1 MNKLWI
7 VKEPKKN
14 LQEKLS
20 KELGISPVLARLLIN
35 RNLTTS
41 LEIERF
47 LTCEKSSLH
56 NPFKLKDMKKATE
69 RIKKAIRQKEK
80 IMIYGDYDV
89 DGITGVALL
98 YIFLKREGG
107 RVSWY
112 IPNRLEEGY
121 GLNLEAV
128 KFIES
133 KGISLLIT
141 VDCGTTDK
149 EEVNFLNRHGVDTII
164 VDHHRPQ
171 KELLCDA
178 FCVINPLQSD
188 CDYPFKDLS
197 AVGLVYKLVCA
208 LSEDI
213 NHSNEEFL
221 DLVALGT
228 VADVVPQI
236 DENRILTKLGL
247 ERLSNTSRIGIKALI
262 EAAGLRRKDIE
273 THDIGFIIGP
283 RINVGGRIGSPELA
297 LRLVL
302 AETQEEAKELA
313 GILNQ
318 ENSFRQRLQ
327 EGILKEAVSKIEGE
341 FNFKR
346 HKIIVVWGQD
356 WHPGVIG
363 IVASKI
369 VDRFYRPT
377 IVLNVQDGIARG
389 SGRSI
394 ENFHLFDAVYKCK
407 GLLENF
413 GGHEAACGLTISRDN
428 IEKFRDSINLVAH
441 DMLTPQD
448 LIPKIEVDME
458 LPLFCINR
466 ELINELQLL
475 EPFGVGNPQPL
486 FLSTN
491 LKLKNSPTE
500 FGRNGIKMWVTDKT
514 VTCEAICF
522 NAEGMASYAQELNSV
537 DLVYYPKIREISG
550 VATVRLEIEDFKG
563 RM

>member
-149 EEVNFLNRHGVDTII
+149 EEVNFLNRHEVDTII

-413 GGHEAACGLTISRDN
+413 GGHEAACGLTVSRDN